1 MNANFKQK
9 HVKVKN
15 SMTHVHGTPMAQ
27 ITQAFAIIATAI
39 KPIIVQ
45 MFHRQVLVRER
56 AVYLRGKQLAS
67 INKGAT
73 SAHILEMKDTY
84 ELVIVQ
90 LIATIGLHDPY
101 TVMSEGRMKKMN
113 NI

>member
-1 MNANFKQK
+1 
-9 HVKVKN
+9 
-15 SMTHVHGTPMAQ
+15 MTHVHGTPMVQ
-27 ITQAFAIIATAI
+27 ITQAYATIATEMT
-39 KPIIVQ
+39 PTIVHMSHQ
-45 MFHRQVLVRER
+45 QVLVRER

-101 TVMSEGRMKKMN
+101 TAMSEGRMKKMN